1 MMLGVRE
8 MLPPGESVCQPLVEL
23 DVDIS
28 SAIVLPLRHR
38 RCLLLPSTMMGMAT
52 YR

>member
-1 MMLGVRE
+1 MMMEVRE

-23 DVDIS
+23 DVDIQ
-28 SAIVLPLRHR
+28 SAVVLPLRHR
-38 RCLLLPSTMMGMAT
+38 RCLWLPPTVMGMAT

>member
-1 MMLGVRE
+1 MMLEGRE

-23 DVDIS
+23 DVDMP

-38 RCLLLPSTMMGMAT
+38 RRLLLPSTMTGMAA

>member
-1 MMLGVRE
+1 MMLEVRE
-8 MLPPGESVCQPLVEL
+8 VLPPGESVCRPPVEL
-23 DVDIS
+23 DVDIP

-38 RCLLLPSTMMGMAT
+38 RCLLLPSTMMGMVI